1 MVYLR
6 TSLNGTAP
14 IFSEQDN
21 PASFSKSQFTRV
33 LTYLYLAV
41 FSLLQLLCPSTL
53 SYDWQLGSLP
63 LVTSCTDT
71 RNIITAVAAAAAVG
85 LLLAAKKVNHL
96 TIFCTII
103 GIIQATMKKPL
114 VFSLLFLV
122 LPYIPASNI
131 FFPVGFVAAERTLY
145 IPRYRRANAHHTDL
159 DE

>member
-1 MVYLR
+1 MVFLR

-21 PASFSKSQFTRV
+21 PASFALCVYTRV

-63 LVTSCTDT
+63 LVTRCTDS

-103 GIIQATMKKPL
+103 VIIQATMKKPL

-145 IPRYRRANAHHTDL
+145 IPRL
-159 DE
+159 DKTNTH

>member
-1 MVYLR
+1 MVFQG

-21 PASFSKSQFTRV
+21 PASFAQSRSNRV
-33 LTYLYLAV
+33 LTFLYLAV

-103 GIIQATMKKPL
+103 AIIQATIKKPL

-131 FFPVGFVAAERTLY
+131 FFTVGFVAAERTLY
-145 IPRYRRANAHHTDL
+145 IPRYRRAHTHQTDL
-159 DE
+159 DK

>member
-21 PASFSKSQFTRV
+21 PASFAQSPSTRV

-96 TIFCTII
+96 TRFCTII
-103 GIIQATMKKPL
+103 AIIQATIKKPL

-131 FFPVGFVAAERTLY
+131 FFTVGSVAAEKTLY
-145 IPRYRRANAHHTDL
+145 MPRYRTEHTHKPDL
-159 DE
+159 D

>member
-1 MVYLR
+1 M
-6 TSLNGTAP
+6 
-14 IFSEQDN
+14 
-21 PASFSKSQFTRV
+21 

-63 LVTSCTDT
+63 LVTRCTDS

-96 TIFCTII
+96 TIFCTISVI
-103 GIIQATMKKPL
+103 HIQATMKKPL
-114 VFSLLFLV
+114 IFSLLFLV

-145 IPRYRRANAHHTDL
+145 IPR
-159 DE
+159 

>member
-1 MVYLR
+1 M
-6 TSLNGTAP
+6 
-14 IFSEQDN
+14 
-21 PASFSKSQFTRV
+21 

-63 LVTSCTDT
+63 LVTRCTDT

-96 TIFCTII
+96 IIFCTNIVI
-103 GIIQATMKKPL
+103 QIQATMKKPL

-145 IPRYRRANAHHTDL
+145 IPR
-159 DE
+159 

>member
-1 MVYLR
+1 M
-6 TSLNGTAP
+6 
-14 IFSEQDN
+14 FSEQDN
-21 PASFSKSQFTRV
+21 PTSFAKSQYTRV

-63 LVTSCTDT
+63 LVTRCSDT

-85 LLLAAKKVNHL
+85 LLLAAKKVSHL

-103 GIIQATMKKPL
+103 IITMKKPL

-145 IPRYRRANAHHTDL
+145 IPR
-159 DE
+159 